1 METSAFVDTTV
12 YNEYVNFKH
21 SIMFPIA
28 IIRFI
33 LILAFVGIPCFL
45 ANFLPKYCYD
55 YVIPLFCNLITFVSG
70 FYNVPVI
77 NKHLLNINSIIVYN
91 HSCIFDGLFLIGKI
105 YPFTITIK
113 EKQVKLIPGITE
125 FSDGLI
131 FKESGNFGGTKLII
145 NHINLNKRPL
155 MIAPEGTI
163 TNGTKLV
170 DFKLGAFNPMVPV
183 QPIILRYP
191 NKVSVSWC
199 DISLGLSM
207 YNILTQFINYASIE
221 VLPVIYPDFGETS
234 KEFSLRTKK
243 IMENKL

>member
-12 YNEYVNFKH
+12 YNEYVKFKH
-21 SIMFPIA
+21 VIMFPIA
-28 IIRFI
+28 VLRFI

-45 ANFLPKYCYD
+45 AIILPKYCYD
-55 YVIPLFCNLITFVSG
+55 YVIPLFCNFITFVAG
-70 FYNVPVI
+70 FYYTPVI

-91 HSCIFDGLFLIGKI
+91 HSSIFDGLFLIGKV
-105 YPFTITIK
+105 YPFTITVK
-113 EKQVKLIPGITE
+113 EKRAKLIPGVAE

-131 FKESGNFGGTKLII
+131 FKENGNFGGSKLII
-145 NHINLNKRPL
+145 NHINSKKRPL
-155 MIAPEGTI
+155 IIAPEGTI

-243 IMENKL
+243 IMETKL